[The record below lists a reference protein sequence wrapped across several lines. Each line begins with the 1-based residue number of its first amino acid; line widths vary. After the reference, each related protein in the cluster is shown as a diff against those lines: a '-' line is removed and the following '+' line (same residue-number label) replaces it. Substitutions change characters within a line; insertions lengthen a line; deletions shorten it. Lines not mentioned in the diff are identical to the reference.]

1 MWASDRLTCLSF
13 DITTLMRLFFGLIQG
28 MSSLSYVLFVILV
41 CILPNTALPALEPL
55 YGCGCLLR
63 PRAIIQVLGCCIK
76 MKEFISHPGPGSYCL

>member
-41 CILPNTALPALEPL
+41 RILPNTALPALEPL
-55 YGCGCLLR
+55 YGRCCLFR
-63 PRAIIQVLGCCIK
+63 PRAIIQVLAAV
-76 MKEFISHPGPGSYCL
+76 LR